1 MENTK
6 LKLQTPLELLAK
18 KTEWFQ
24 RVLKNKSVAE
34 HLKEA
39 KRVKYLVKKD
49 DLEFQIHDDVTG
61 DIVMNGMRLNAAFWV
76 TVFSKKYWVEPIG
89 RDYRADQLEKA
100 V

>member
-1 MENTK
+1 MEK
-6 LKLQTPLELLAK
+6 LKLQTPLELLEK

-24 RVLKNKSVAE
+24 KVLKNKSVAE

-61 DIVMNGMRLNAAFWV
+61 DIVMNGMRLNAAFWI

-89 RDYRADQLEKA
+89 RDYRADQLET

>member
-1 MENTK
+1 MEK
-6 LKLQTPLELLAK
+6 LKLQTPLELLGK

-61 DIVMNGMRLNAAFWV
+61 DIVMNGMRLNAAFWI
-76 TVFSKKYWVEPIG
+76 TVFSKKYWVEPIN
-89 RDYRADQLEKA
+89 RDYRADQLEGMTT
-100 V
+100 